1 MCQSVN
7 GLDAANCAEATKAG
21 GGGVAANACVFQA
34 GQDTRGMKFYT
45 NELAR
50 IGCCGST
57 KKSACWE
64 DISAAVC
71 ATPSD
76 YDGAHMTPIRMTC
89 DQVAASSGLT
99 ATKQCTDVKP
109 EVDGPNGKQPG
120 SNTFKQLTNHMAT
133 TYGCCGSTKKSACW
147 EDISAAICAT
157 PGDYDGSHEFDAGN
171 GEKKTCDQI
180 ATMTGLTSTSKQ
192 CTDKKNDKGSYTLKQ
207 TTNMLATL
215 YGCCG
220 STKKSACW
228 EDISAAVCLT
238 PSDYDGS
245 HEFDSGNGQ
254 KMTCDQLAAQS
265 GITATKQCSA
275 TAKVGGPSWKQTTN
289 YMATAYGCCG
299 SAAKSACWVDVSAAI
314 CATPSNYD
322 GAHEYGPPGS
332 SSSQKVKCDTVMT
345 QVTLSSTD
353 ATCDST
359 PGPMQGGQPGPSK
372 DYITTIL
379 ASVYGCCGGTSQ
391 LFTILFFVFG
401 SVTKNIINQFFSFF
415 IFLYF
420 NSWRKIAMFDGYR
433 NCRCYL

>member
-1 MCQSVN
+1 MSKIIILVLAN
-7 GLDAANCAEATKAG
+7 LIGTGLA
-21 GGGVAANACVFQA
+21 Q
-34 GQDTRGMKFYT
+34 
-45 NELAR
+45 
-50 IGCCGST
+50 
-57 KKSACWE
+57 

-71 ATPSD
+71 FTPSD
-76 YDGAHMTPIRMTC
+76 YDANHEYEANGQKIKCST
-89 DQVAASSGLT
+89 VAASIGLT
-99 ATKQCTDVKP
+99 ATKQCTGNEKIMTDY
-109 EVDGPNGKQPG
+109 
-120 SNTFKQLTNHMAT
+120 FAT
-133 TYGCCGSTKKSACW
+133 TYGCCGSSGKSACW
-147 EDISAAICAT
+147 EDVSA
-157 PGDYDGSHEFDAGN
+157 
-171 GEKKTCDQI
+171 
-180 ATMTGLTSTSKQ
+180 
-192 CTDKKNDKGSYTLKQ
+192 
-207 TTNMLATL
+207 
-215 YGCCG
+215 
-220 STKKSACW
+220 
-228 EDISAAVCLT
+228 AAVCLT

-245 HEFDSGNGQ
+245 HEFDVSGQ
-254 KMTCDQLAAQS
+254 KMTCDTLAASAGISATNQCASMEQSINALATNGCCGSAAKSACWVDVSAAVCLTPSDYDGSHEYAPGTSQKKTCDQLATMY

-332 SSSQKVKCDTVMT
+332 PSSQKVKCDAVMS
-345 QVTLSSTD
+345 QVTLTSTD

-401 SVTKNIINQFFSFF
+401 SVTKIINQFFSFF